1 MRIFRF
7 CLPALLIAVFAV
19 TIGPATAS
27 AQFKLSRAQMA
38 SAARSEAQVAAFNT
52 VNAEMN
58 ALFDAQRT
66 FFREHGRFAATF
78 AELPGFSARPESQ
91 MVLVVGED
99 WYVAVGGDE
108 QVGTMQQ
115 IVHRGE
121 RVPAAA
127 LEAARADARGAV
139 LNPDNTVTA
148 GG

>member
-1 MRIFRF
+1 MRISR
-7 CLPALLIAVFAV
+7 LYAAAVVAAILTV
-19 TIGPATAS
+19 GAGPATAS

-38 SAARSEAQVAAFNT
+38 PAARNEAQVAAFNT

-91 MVLVVGED
+91 MVLAVGQD